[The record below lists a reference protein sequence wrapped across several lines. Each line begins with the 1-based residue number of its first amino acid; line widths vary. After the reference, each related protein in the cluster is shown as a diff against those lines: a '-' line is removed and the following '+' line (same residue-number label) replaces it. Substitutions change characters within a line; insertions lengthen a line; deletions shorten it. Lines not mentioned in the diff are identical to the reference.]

1 MSDATLSLKQR
12 LGGRSLYL
20 VGMMG
25 SGKTSTGRP
34 LAEQL
39 GYGFVDADAV
49 IEQAAGCSIPE
60 IFERDGEAGFRA
72 LESQVLNAIGQRH
85 SLVVAT
91 GGGVVTQQENWGLLH
106 SGIVVWL
113 DVVPEQLMQRLRA
126 DSTVRPLLQT
136 DDPDAAL
143 NALLN
148 QRRPL
153 YAEADLTV
161 VINQETPLAV
171 ADGILQLLP
180 SLLKDPTQRRTD
192 CVQAVGGSNRTAN
205 HCNVIPGLISRSQ
218 AVSINRCAAA
228 SKSG

>member
-1 MSDATLSLKQR
+1 MSYCRFRVMADSTPTLKQR

-34 LAEQL
+34 LAERL

-60 IFERDGEAGFRA
+60 IFDRDGEAGFRS
-72 LESQVLNAIGQRH
+72 LESQVLSAISQRH

-91 GGGVVTQQENWGLLH
+91 GGGVVTQPENWGMLH
-106 SGIVVWL
+106 SGIVIWL
-113 DVVPEQLMQRLRA
+113 DVVPDQLLQRLNA

-136 DDPDAAL
+136 ADPEAAL

-148 QRRPL
+148 ERRPL

-161 VINQETPLAV
+161 VINDETPEAV
-171 ADGILQLLP
+171 ADGILQLVP

-192 CVQAVGGSNRTAN
+192 
-205 HCNVIPGLISRSQ
+205 
-218 AVSINRCAAA
+218 
-228 SKSG
+228 

>member
-1 MSDATLSLKQR
+1 MADSTPTLKQR
-12 LGGRSLYL
+12 LSGRSLYL

-34 LAEQL
+34 LAERL

-60 IFERDGEAGFRA
+60 IFERDGEAGFRS
-72 LESQVLNAIGQRH
+72 LESQVLSAISQRH

-91 GGGVVTQQENWGLLH
+91 GGGVVTQPENWGLLH
-106 SGIVVWL
+106 SGIVIWL
-113 DVVPEQLMQRLRA
+113 DVVPDQLLHRLNA
-126 DSTVRPLLQT
+126 DSTVRPLLQKTT
-136 DDPDAAL
+136 DPEAAL

-148 QRRPL
+148 ERRPL
-153 YAEADLTV
+153 YSEADLTV
-161 VINQETPLAV
+161 VINDETPEAV

-192 CVQAVGGSNRTAN
+192 
-205 HCNVIPGLISRSQ
+205 
-218 AVSINRCAAA
+218 
-228 SKSG
+228 

>member
-1 MSDATLSLKQR
+1 MSYCRFRVMADSTPTLKQR
-12 LGGRSLYL
+12 LAGRSLYL

-34 LAEQL
+34 LAERL

-49 IEQAAGCSIPE
+49 IEQAAGCGIPE
-60 IFERDGEAGFRA
+60 IFDRDGEAGFRS
-72 LESQVLNAIGQRH
+72 LESQVLSAISQRH

-91 GGGVVTQQENWGLLH
+91 GGGVVTQPENWGLLH
-106 SGIVVWL
+106 SGIVIWL
-113 DVVPEQLMQRLRA
+113 DVVPDQLLQRLNA

-136 DDPDAAL
+136 ADPEAAV

-148 QRRPL
+148 ERRPL
-153 YAEADLTV
+153 YGEADLTV
-161 VINQETPLAV
+161 VINEETPETV

-192 CVQAVGGSNRTAN
+192 
-205 HCNVIPGLISRSQ
+205 
-218 AVSINRCAAA
+218 
-228 SKSG
+228 

>member
-1 MSDATLSLKQR
+1 MSDPTSSLKQR

-161 VINQETPLAV
+161 VIDQETPEAV

-180 SLLKDPTQRRTD
+180 SLLKDPTQRPTD
-192 CVQAVGGSNRTAN
+192 
-205 HCNVIPGLISRSQ
+205 
-218 AVSINRCAAA
+218 
-228 SKSG
+228 

>member
-1 MSDATLSLKQR
+1 MSYCRFRVMADSTPTLKQR
-12 LGGRSLYL
+12 LAGRSLYL

-34 LAEQL
+34 LAERL

-49 IEQAAGCSIPE
+49 IEQAAGCSIPD
-60 IFERDGEAGFRA
+60 IFDRDGEAGFRS
-72 LESQVLNAIGQRH
+72 LESQVLSAISQRH

-91 GGGVVTQQENWGLLH
+91 GGGVVTQPENWGMLH
-106 SGIVVWL
+106 SGIVIWL
-113 DVVPEQLMQRLRA
+113 DVVPDLLLQRLNA

-136 DDPDAAL
+136 ADPEAAL

-148 QRRPL
+148 ERRPL

-161 VINQETPLAV
+161 VINDETPEAV
-171 ADGILQLLP
+171 ADGILQLVP

-192 CVQAVGGSNRTAN
+192 
-205 HCNVIPGLISRSQ
+205 
-218 AVSINRCAAA
+218 
-228 SKSG
+228 

>member
-1 MSDATLSLKQR
+1 MSYCRFRVMADSTPTLKQR
-12 LGGRSLYL
+12 LAGRSLYL

-34 LAEQL
+34 LAERL

-49 IEQAAGCSIPE
+49 IEQAAGCSIPD
-60 IFERDGEAGFRA
+60 IFDRDGEAGFRS
-72 LESQVLNAIGQRH
+72 LESQVLSAISQRH

-91 GGGVVTQQENWGLLH
+91 GGGVVTQPENWGMLH
-106 SGIVVWL
+106 SGIVIWL
-113 DVVPEQLMQRLRA
+113 DVVPDQLMQRLVA

-136 DDPDAAL
+136 ADPEAAL

-148 QRRPL
+148 ERRPL

-161 VINQETPLAV
+161 VINDETPEAV
-171 ADGILQLLP
+171 ADGILQLVP

-192 CVQAVGGSNRTAN
+192 
-205 HCNVIPGLISRSQ
+205 
-218 AVSINRCAAA
+218 
-228 SKSG
+228 

>member
-1 MSDATLSLKQR
+1 MSYCHFRVMADSTPTLKQR
-12 LGGRSLYL
+12 LAGRSLYL

-34 LAEQL
+34 LAERL

-49 IEQAAGCSIPE
+49 IEQAAGCSIPD
-60 IFERDGEAGFRA
+60 IFDRDGEAGFRS
-72 LESQVLNAIGQRH
+72 LESQVLSAISQRH

-91 GGGVVTQQENWGLLH
+91 GGGVVTQPENWGMLH
-106 SGIVVWL
+106 SGIVIWL
-113 DVVPEQLMQRLRA
+113 DVVPDQLLQRLNA

-136 DDPDAAL
+136 ADPEVAP

-148 QRRPL
+148 ERRPL

-161 VINQETPLAV
+161 VINDETPEAV
-171 ADGILQLLP
+171 ADGILQLVP

-192 CVQAVGGSNRTAN
+192 
-205 HCNVIPGLISRSQ
+205 
-218 AVSINRCAAA
+218 
-228 SKSG
+228 

>member
-1 MSDATLSLKQR
+1 MSDATPSLKQR
-12 LGGRSLYL
+12 LSGRSLYL

-192 CVQAVGGSNRTAN
+192 
-205 HCNVIPGLISRSQ
+205 
-218 AVSINRCAAA
+218 
-228 SKSG
+228 

>member
-1 MSDATLSLKQR
+1 MADSTLTLKQR

-34 LAEQL
+34 LAERL

-60 IFERDGEAGFRA
+60 IFDRDGEAGFRS
-72 LESQVLNAIGQRH
+72 LESQVLSAISQRH

-91 GGGVVTQQENWGLLH
+91 GGGVVTLPENWGLLH
-106 SGIVVWL
+106 SGIVIWL
-113 DVVPEQLMQRLRA
+113 DVVPDQLLQRLNA
-126 DSTVRPLLQT
+126 DSTERPLLQT
-136 DDPDAAL
+136 ADPEAAL

-148 QRRPL
+148 ERRPL

-161 VINQETPLAV
+161 VINEETPETV

-192 CVQAVGGSNRTAN
+192 
-205 HCNVIPGLISRSQ
+205 
-218 AVSINRCAAA
+218 
-228 SKSG
+228 

>member
-1 MSDATLSLKQR
+1 MADSTPTLKQR
-12 LGGRSLYL
+12 LAGRSLYL

-34 LAEQL
+34 LAERL

-49 IEQAAGCSIPE
+49 IEQAAGCSIPD
-60 IFERDGEAGFRA
+60 IFDRDGEAGFRS
-72 LESQVLNAIGQRH
+72 LESQVLSAISQRH

-91 GGGVVTQQENWGLLH
+91 GGGVVTQPENWGMLH
-106 SGIVVWL
+106 SGIVIWL
-113 DVVPEQLMQRLRA
+113 DVVPDQLLQRLKA

-136 DDPDAAL
+136 ADPEAAL

-161 VINQETPLAV
+161 VINDETPEAV

-180 SLLKDPTQRRTD
+180 SLLRDPTQRRTD
-192 CVQAVGGSNRTAN
+192 
-205 HCNVIPGLISRSQ
+205 
-218 AVSINRCAAA
+218 
-228 SKSG
+228 

>member
-1 MSDATLSLKQR
+1 MSDATPSLKQR

-34 LAEQL
+34 LAERL

-60 IFERDGEAGFRA
+60 IFERNGEAGFRT

-192 CVQAVGGSNRTAN
+192 
-205 HCNVIPGLISRSQ
+205 
-218 AVSINRCAAA
+218 
-228 SKSG
+228 

>member
-34 LAEQL
+34 LAERL

-60 IFERDGEAGFRA
+60 IFKRDGEAGFRA
-72 LESQVLNAIGQRH
+72 LESQVLNAITQRH

-106 SGIVVWL
+106 SGVVIWL

-143 NALLN
+143 NTLLN

-161 VINQETPLAV
+161 VIDQETPAAV

-192 CVQAVGGSNRTAN
+192 
-205 HCNVIPGLISRSQ
+205 
-218 AVSINRCAAA
+218 
-228 SKSG
+228 

>member
-1 MSDATLSLKQR
+1 MADSTPTLKQR
-12 LGGRSLYL
+12 LSGRSLYL

-34 LAEQL
+34 LAERL

-60 IFERDGEAGFRA
+60 IFERDGEAGFRS
-72 LESQVLNAIGQRH
+72 LESQVLSAISQRH

-91 GGGVVTQQENWGLLH
+91 GGGVVTQPENWGLLH
-106 SGIVVWL
+106 SGIVIWL
-113 DVVPEQLMQRLRA
+113 DVVPDQLLHRLNA

-136 DDPDAAL
+136 TDPEASL

-148 QRRPL
+148 ERRPL
-153 YAEADLTV
+153 YGEADLTV
-161 VINQETPLAV
+161 VINDETPEAV

-192 CVQAVGGSNRTAN
+192 
-205 HCNVIPGLISRSQ
+205 
-218 AVSINRCAAA
+218 
-228 SKSG
+228 

>member
-1 MSDATLSLKQR
+1 MSYCRFRVMADSTPTLKQR
-12 LGGRSLYL
+12 LSGRSLYL

-34 LAEQL
+34 LAERL

-60 IFERDGEAGFRA
+60 LFERDGEAGFRS
-72 LESQVLNAIGQRH
+72 LESQVLSAISQRH

-91 GGGVVTQQENWGLLH
+91 GGGVVTQPENWGMLH
-106 SGIVVWL
+106 SGIVIWL
-113 DVVPEQLMQRLRA
+113 DVVPDQLLQRLNA

-136 DDPDAAL
+136 ADPEAAL

-148 QRRPL
+148 ERRPL

-161 VINQETPLAV
+161 VINDETPEAV
-171 ADGILQLLP
+171 ADGILQLVP

-192 CVQAVGGSNRTAN
+192 
-205 HCNVIPGLISRSQ
+205 
-218 AVSINRCAAA
+218 
-228 SKSG
+228 

>member
-1 MSDATLSLKQR
+1 MADTTPTLKQR
-12 LGGRSLYL
+12 LGGRSIYL

-34 LAEQL
+34 LAERL

-60 IFERDGEAGFRA
+60 IFERDGEAGFRK
-72 LESQVLNAIGQRH
+72 LESQVLSAISQRH

-91 GGGVVTQQENWGLLH
+91 GGGVVTQPENWGLLH
-106 SGIVVWL
+106 SGIVIWL
-113 DVVPEQLMQRLRA
+113 DVIPNQLLQRLKA

-136 DDPDAAL
+136 ADPEAAL
-143 NALLN
+143 NTLLN
-148 QRRPL
+148 ERRPL

-161 VINQETPLAV
+161 VINDEAPEAV

-180 SLLKDPTQRRTD
+180 SLLKDPTQRRAD
-192 CVQAVGGSNRTAN
+192 
-205 HCNVIPGLISRSQ
+205 
-218 AVSINRCAAA
+218 
-228 SKSG
+228 

>member
-1 MSDATLSLKQR
+1 MSDATPSLKQR
-12 LGGRSLYL
+12 LSGRSLYL

-34 LAEQL
+34 LAQQL

-60 IFERDGEAGFRA
+60 IFERNGEAGFRA
-72 LESQVLNAIGQRH
+72 LESQVLNAISQRH

-106 SGIVVWL
+106 SGIVIWL
-113 DVVPEQLMQRLRA
+113 DVVPEQLMQRLKA
-126 DSTVRPLLQT
+126 DSTIRPLLQT
-136 DDPDAAL
+136 EDPEAAL

-161 VINQETPLAV
+161 VINDETPETV
-171 ADGILQLLP
+171 ADGILRLLP

-192 CVQAVGGSNRTAN
+192 
-205 HCNVIPGLISRSQ
+205 
-218 AVSINRCAAA
+218 
-228 SKSG
+228 

>member
-1 MSDATLSLKQR
+1 MADSTPTLKQR

-34 LAEQL
+34 LAERL

-72 LESQVLNAIGQRH
+72 LESQVLNAITQRH

-106 SGIVVWL
+106 SGIVIWL
-113 DVVPEQLMQRLRA
+113 DVVPEQLMQRLKA

-148 QRRPL
+148 RRRPL

-161 VINQETPLAV
+161 VIDQETPDAV

-192 CVQAVGGSNRTAN
+192 
-205 HCNVIPGLISRSQ
+205 
-218 AVSINRCAAA
+218 
-228 SKSG
+228 